1 MSYKVYVEV
10 TAVFTPD
17 GMVRPQTVRWEDGTV
32 YEIDRVLDI
41 RQAAA
46 LKAGG
51 CGLRYTCRIR
61 GQQTYLF
68 LDEDRWFVEARRPV
82 SVTAADKESR
92 PT

>member
-1 MSYKVYVEV
+1 MNCKVYVEV

-17 GMVRPQTVRWEDGTV
+17 GAVCPQTVRWEDGTV

-41 RQAAA
+41 RRAAA

-51 CGLRYTCRIR
+51 CGLRYTCRIH

-68 LDEDRWFVEARRPV
+68 LDEDRWFVEAHRP
-82 SVTAADKESR
+82 SSAADTESC